1 MMTIDEKII
10 ILRERLEHNFL
21 ETISNIKIDEE
32 EAPFLEL
39 LILEKLKAQKDNLKN
54 NLFQIIYNL
63 GISMEDANQTIK
75 QAYDNVCVK
84 YQLAEDTSKS
94 SNCDNQLA
102 IQSIFYKFCFSR
114 EVVHLFLKTGTEQ
127 KEVAGL
133 MENSKF
139 TNESIP
145 LIIFKAYA
153 RKHNIEI
160 NLNHN
165 SKYNYK
171 SAEFQLNIKKLVFHN
186 LFFEILSTDFSPIE
200 NDDPL
205 RDIAK
210 DFIVCIDH
218 RKTSLFVVI
227 FSPIM
232 GSYSL
237 RMLHDYSTSGN
248 LGNLDNNDNETI
260 IKTIANLQT

>member
-1 MMTIDEKII
+1 MTIDEKLI
-10 ILRERLEHNFL
+10 ILRERIEHNFL
-21 ETISNIKIDEE
+21 DTLSNIKIDEE

-54 NLFQIIYNL
+54 NLLQIIYNL
-63 GISMEDANQTIK
+63 GISTEDANQTIK
-75 QAYDNVCVK
+75 QAYHNVCEK
-84 YQLAEDTSKS
+84 YQLVDDTSNS
-94 SNCDNQLA
+94 SNSDNQLA
-102 IQSIFYKFCFSR
+102 IQSIFYEFCFSN
-114 EVVHLFLKTGTEQ
+114 EVVHLFMKTGSEQ
-127 KEVAGL
+127 REVAGL

-145 LIIFKAYA
+145 LIMFKAFA
-153 RKHNIEI
+153 KKHNIEI
-160 NLNHN
+160 NLNNN

-171 SAEFQLNIKKLVFHN
+171 SAEFQINIEKLVYHN

-205 RDIAK
+205 RGIAK
-210 DFIVCIDH
+210 DFVVCIDH

-237 RMLHDYSTSGN
+237 RMLHDYKSSGN
-248 LGNLDNNDNETI
+248 LGILENNDNDTI
-260 IKTIANLQT
+260 IKTISNLQN